1 VDVARF
7 LVEHGAPTSARDNDG
22 RTALHEAL
30 SSDHIEVARFLVEH
44 GIDTSTPFPTPA
56 PTPAQAQAPGNRFFY
71 YSLILLF
78 FVEIY
83 FHVM

>member
-1 VDVARF
+1 
-7 LVEHGAPTSARDNDG
+7 VEHGAPASIRDNDG

-44 GIDTSTPFPTPA
+44 DTTPPPTPTPA
-56 PTPAQAQAPGNRFFY
+56 PTPTQAQAPGNRLFY
-71 YSLILLF
+71 YFFILFF
-78 FVEIY
+78 FVEVY